1 MGLGR
6 KWTIIIAV
14 ILGLSAVILT
24 NIYLEQSRRE
34 IVVEEARILIAAR
47 DITKGSVIDYDMLA
61 FKTMPLTFI
70 QPGAF
75 ASKEGAVG
83 KTAAITIIAGE
94 QILSSKLAAPETGL
108 TLAGKTPP
116 GKRAITI
123 GLDAASAVGGMVG
136 PGDHVDVL
144 AIFTAPSITVTLF
157 QDILVLA
164 VGQRIVAEAEERRPR
179 REEVLGTG
187 RETVTL
193 ALTPQEVQIL
203 ILATEQGKIR
213 LTLRPRMETGEVLP
227 QVDLTNLPPVIE
239 LNTLLQLYIRRPPAE
254 MVEPKAQVEIIRG
267 LKKEVT
273 PVPEN
278 NK

>member
-1 MGLGR
+1 MGIGR
-6 KWTIIIAV
+6 KWAIVIAI
-14 ILGLSAVILT
+14 ILGLAAVILT
-24 NIYLEQSRRE
+24 NIYLEQSKE
-34 IVVEEARILIAAR
+34 EAVVEEARILIAAR
-47 DITKGSVIDYDMLA
+47 DISKGEVIDYDMLA
-61 FKTMPLTFI
+61 FKTMPVTFI
-70 QPGAF
+70 QPGALT
-75 ASKEGAVG
+75 SKERAVG
-83 KTAAITIIAGE
+83 KTATATIIAGE
-94 QILSSKLAAPETGL
+94 QILTTKLAAPETGL
-108 TLAGKTPP
+108 TLAAKTPP

-144 AIFTAPSITVTLF
+144 AIFSAPSITVTLF

-164 VGQRIVAEAEERRPR
+164 VGQRIVAEPEERRPR
-179 REEVLGTG
+179 REEVLGIG

-227 QVDLTNLPPVIE
+227 QVDLTNLPPIIE

-254 MVEPKAQVEIIRG
+254 MVEPPTQVEVIRG
-267 LKKEVT
+267 LQKEVT
-273 PVPEN
+273 PLPEN